1 MRLWLKILLSAGSFY
16 QNTTLCTVYSVLI
29 QKQTSETEESD
40 ARHISHTAFLK
51 LRRYNPFTSESD
63 QFSLS
68 ASPEILHQT
77 SWRTWLFIAYSDER
91 WLYNQL
97 SLPHLYISPKRL
109 WVCTFFSLGFSE
121 TVNPFT
127 PKNDQFQISP
137 AASLAILH
145 HTVWRTWL
153 FIAYSDE
160 RWFYYEFSL
169 LHLYI
174 SL

>member
-1 MRLWLKILLSAGSFY
+1 MTENIAVCRIVLSEHYFM
-16 QNTTLCTVYSVLI
+16 YSLFSAHP
-29 QKQTSETEESD
+29 KTNKWNRRKRRQTYKPHRVSKAS
-40 ARHISHTAFLK
+40 AF
-51 LRRYNPFTSESD
+51 NPFTSESD

-68 ASPEILHQT
+68 ASSEILHQT

-160 RWFYYEFSL
+160 RWFYYQFSL